1 MFMWLLH
8 NTILAG
14 LLALGVAALCQWR
27 KCGPALRHSLWLLVL
42 LRLLLPPGVMSWP
55 WAVPFSLGREA
66 PKIEVV
72 AATAAPV
79 TWVVERDV
87 AVVEAAAGTAEKAS
101 PIEPATHEV
110 VAPTSIDWSAWAWRM
125 GVGAWA
131 LGAAIVALL
140 HLRGLVRIIG
150 LVRTSDDAPP
160 WLHRRVADMSQKL
173 GISPPRV
180 RVLDDLP
187 SPLVAGLL
195 RPVLLWPRQLQDRLD
210 EDGLKAVLVHELAH
224 LRRHDHWVRWAEML
238 AACVWWWNPLFR
250 LARRRIRRYAELACD
265 AWVVAVLP
273 KARRAYAEA
282 LLQVCEHVT
291 RAAEPAA
298 ALGVGGDRDD
308 FQRRLTMIM
317 RESVACR
324 VPRKAL
330 LAVGVLALLTIP
342 GWSLGDPPA
351 EPDDGH
357 VVATEDP
364 SLGVLLS
371 EDLKLDVDVLNKL
384 LSATADGDRDKK
396 LEELEAQIQAILKEI
411 KALKAEK
418 ARGSEA
424 PKSDARAEAEKR
436 ARAEVAR
443 ALAQVDKAKI
453 DVEKAL
459 AEAAKKLKEDL
470 PERKEALAKLAAA
483 QELMQ
488 KELAGKAGT
497 IRSRALPADGKPTQ
511 ARYSLP
517 HDKAEALAGFL
528 RENAKGSFSE
538 CTVEGDRLIVTAPTA
553 SQQTIARLVRLI
565 REPAG
570 EKK

>member
-8 NTILAG
+8 NTVLAG
-14 LLALGVAALCQWR
+14 LLALGVAALCRWR

-42 LRLLLPPGVMSWP
+42 LRLLLPPGVMHWP
-55 WAVPFSLGREA
+55 WAVPISLAREV
-66 PKIEVV
+66 PKAEVV
-72 AATAAPV
+72 SAATTPITWTVEPEMAVYEPV
-79 TWVVERDV
+79 
-87 AVVEAAAGTAEKAS
+87 AGSIEALPT
-101 PIEPATHEV
+101 PEPAEIQAAV
-110 VAPTSIDWSAWAWRM
+110 SNPVDWSAWAWRT
-125 GVGAWA
+125 GLGLWA
-131 LGAAIVALL
+131 LGAVVVAVL
-140 HLRGLVRIIG
+140 HLRGLIRIIG
-150 LVRTSDDAPP
+150 LVRASEVAPP
-160 WLHRRVADMSQKL
+160 WLHRRVADMAQRL
-173 GISPPRV
+173 GINSPRV
-180 RVLDDLP
+180 RVLDGLA

-224 LRRHDHWVRWAEML
+224 LRRRDHWVRWAEML

-250 LARRRIRRYAELACD
+250 LARRRIRQYAELACD
-265 AWVVAVLP
+265 AWVLAVLP

-291 RAAEPAA
+291 RAAEPAP

-330 LAVGVLALLTIP
+330 LAVGALALLTIP

-351 EPDDGH
+351 EPDAVQPIAKAD
-357 VVATEDP
+357 D

-371 EDLKLDVDVLNKL
+371 EDLKFDVEVLNKL
-384 LSATADGDRDKK
+384 LATAADGDRDKK

-411 KALKAEK
+411 KALKTDK
-418 ARGSEA
+418 AKGEA
-424 PKSDARAEAEKR
+424 PKAAANFDAQR
-436 ARAEVAR
+436 ARAELER
-443 ALAQVDKAKI
+443 AMVQVERAKV

-459 AEAAKKLKEDL
+459 ADAAKKLKEEM
-470 PERKEALAKLAAA
+470 PQREAAMEQLRAA
-483 QELMQ
+483 QAALQ
-488 KELAGKAGT
+488 KELSGRARQARTAEAHAEAKP
-497 IRSRALPADGKPTQ
+497 SRAT
-511 ARYSLP
+511 YSLP
-517 HDKAEALAGFL
+517 HDKALALAAFL
-528 RENAKGSFSE
+528 RDNAKGSFSE
-538 CTVEGDRLIVTAPTA
+538 CVVDGDKLIVTAQPA
-553 SQQTIARLVRLI
+553 AQQTIAKLVRLI